1 MSGSS
6 SAAASPLNMSAPSA
20 ANTTQLQYLDEL
32 LSLDQTLTVEVKKEE
47 PQSDEKV
54 GAGLAQEVAAASDV
68 LSPAA
73 KRRRRLGALAGTAV
87 GKGTPTKTP
96 AGEEAKAK
104 KGCTGCGRLRG
115 GSCFRTAGQKVVWLY
130 PDERGAFCIDCHTV
144 WRLAFEKTHTLSLFA
159 AWLAA
164 DPVNLVTFQNYL
176 LAKLS
181 FGDVPSIGREALEAR
196 VETLHW
202 FASMMGI
209 PPQAF
214 RVELLAADGLPEDL
228 DCDSRRL
235 VPVET
240 ADGLRWGVLQ
250 PQPLDFAA
258 FRDLALRRPFFSQ
271 WTSADDDSG
280 GGRLGG
286 GTFWHFA

>member
-1 MSGSS
+1 MK
-6 SAAASPLNMSAPSA
+6 
-20 ANTTQLQYLDEL
+20 E
-32 LSLDQTLTVEVKKEE
+32 EVKKEE
-47 PQSDEKV
+47 PESDEKV
-54 GAGLAQEVAAASDV
+54 GAGLAEEVSSASEV
-68 LSPAA
+68 VSPAA
-73 KRRRRLGALAGTAV
+73 KRRRRLGSLVGTAV
-87 GKGTPTKTP
+87 GNGTPTKTP
-96 AGEEAKAK
+96 AAEESKAK

-159 AWLAA
+159 AWLTA

-202 FASMMGI
+202 FASMMGV
-209 PPQAF
+209 PLQAF
-214 RVELLAADGLPEDL
+214 RVALLEAGGLPEEPDF
-228 DCDSRRL
+228 DSRRL

-240 ADGLRWGVLQ
+240 A
-250 PQPLDFAA
+250 
-258 FRDLALRRPFFSQ
+258 
-271 WTSADDDSG
+271 
-280 GGRLGG
+280 GGRGKP
-286 GTFWHFA
+286 